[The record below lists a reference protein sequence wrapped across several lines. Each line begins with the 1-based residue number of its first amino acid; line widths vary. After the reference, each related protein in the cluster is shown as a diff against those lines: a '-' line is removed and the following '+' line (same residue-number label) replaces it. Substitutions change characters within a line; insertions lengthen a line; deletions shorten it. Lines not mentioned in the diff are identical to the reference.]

1 MDRAP
6 IWSTQQLVEFLAVV
20 GAYSDEEFALHR
32 AVERA
37 AEAVE
42 AELGIVRRGDEV
54 LASVGFAQGDVPA
67 ELLVATDGAVHD
79 VRTLTGIGTCAV
91 LTVPYEDS
99 TPGVITLARVG
110 EDTFTQ
116 DEIGLVGAMAKMLT
130 LSLRGLRLL
139 EAERALRVQSE
150 QRAREALHDSLT
162 GLPNRTLFL
171 DRLGHALTRAERE
184 RTTVGLLF
192 IDMDRF
198 KDVNDS
204 LGHGSGDEL
213 LVAIAKRLQACVRD
227 ADTAARLGGDE
238 FAVLLDRVDDA
249 DEARSVAARVIDAM
263 RQPFALLDREVFTS
277 ASVGIAISERG
288 AVSDRDLLR
297 YADIA
302 MYRAKAAGRSKAV
315 VFEHD
320 MIAAAVERL
329 ELEAQLRTAIHDGE
343 LVLHFQPIVDLAKW
357 RLHGFEALVRWMHP
371 ARGLVPPGKFIPL
384 AEETGLIVP
393 IGQWVLRE
401 ACAAAARFTR
411 GSGETLS
418 MSVNV
423 SPRQMQE
430 TDLVADVEA
439 ALHDARLD
447 PAGLVVEITESVLMQ
462 ETEQA
467 LRTLTHLRNLG
478 VGVAIDD
485 FGTGYSSLSY
495 LQRFPV
501 DRLKVDKSFVDSL
514 GRPGG
519 GVLARA
525 MINLAHSLGIST
537 TAEGIEERVQVAELR
552 LLRCELAQGYYFA
565 KPLPFDAAMNF
576 ISAPLADLA
585 RTA

>member
-20 GAYSDEEFALHR
+20 GSYSDEESALHR

-37 AEAVE
+37 AESVE
-42 AELGIVRRGDEV
+42 AEFGIVRRGEHV
-54 LASVGFAQGDVPA
+54 LASVGFARADVPA
-67 ELLVATDGAVHD
+67 ELLAADRAMHG
-79 VRTLTGIGTCAV
+79 VRTVTGIGACAV
-91 LTVPYEDS
+91 LAVPYEDS
-99 TPGVITLARVG
+99 DPGVLTLARVG
-110 EDTFTQ
+110 DDAFTQ

-139 EAERALRVQSE
+139 EAERALRAQSE

-171 DRLGHALTRAERE
+171 DRLGHALARAERE
-184 RTTVGLLF
+184 RVTVGLLF

-213 LVAIAKRLQACVRD
+213 LVAIAKRLDECVRD
-227 ADTAARLGGDE
+227 VDTAARLGGDE
-238 FAVLLDRVDDA
+238 FAILLDHVADA
-249 DEARSVAARVIDAM
+249 REAESVAARVIDAM
-263 RQPFALLDREVFTS
+263 RQPFPLTDREVFTS
-277 ASVGIAISERG
+277 ASVGIALSEHG
-288 AVSDRDLLR
+288 TVSSRDLLR

-315 VFEHD
+315 VFESQ

-329 ELEAQLRTAIHDGE
+329 ELEAQLRTAILGGQ
-343 LVLHFQPIVDLAKW
+343 LLLHFQPIVDLAKW
-357 RLHGFEALVRWMHP
+357 RVHGFEALVRWMHP
-371 ARGLVPPGKFIPL
+371 ERGLVPPGDFIPL

-393 IGQWVLRE
+393 IGQLVLRE
-401 ACAAAARFTR
+401 ACAAATRFLR
-411 GSGETLS
+411 DSGQTLS

-430 TDLVADVEA
+430 TDLLADVAGALDDA
-439 ALHDARLD
+439 ALD
-447 PAGLVVEITESVLMQ
+447 PARLVVEITEGVLMQ
-462 ETEQA
+462 DTEQA
-467 LRTLTHLRNLG
+467 LRTLTQLRELG

-495 LQRFPV
+495 LQHFPV

-525 MINLAHSLGIST
+525 TINLAHSLGIST

-565 KPLPFDAAMNF
+565 KPLPFDAAVDF
-576 ISAPLADLA
+576 VTAPMAPLA